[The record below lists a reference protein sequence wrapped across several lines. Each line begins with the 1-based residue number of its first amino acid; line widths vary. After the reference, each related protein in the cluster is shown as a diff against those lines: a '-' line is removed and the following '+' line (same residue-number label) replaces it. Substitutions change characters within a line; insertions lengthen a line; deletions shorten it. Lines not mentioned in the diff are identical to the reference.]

1 MAALEDDF
9 ESWLSLKLKELNTD
23 ESVFGSYITGILEG
37 DETVEEKTEALE
49 GILTEITENDI
60 PLHCREILD
69 HWKASQSNIASNVVS
84 APAVLDNV
92 EEKLAKLLESN
103 IRPTI
108 VQRNYTDEERKIREA
123 ILAQYSQT
131 SDQDSGEEDDVGG
144 GGTEGKENGLFKNTN
159 AAAVHQA
166 EREKREKAKIDSQK
180 KKEKDK
186 EDREKQ
192 KQQQQE
198 KKEKRKTQKGERR
211 R

>member
-1 MAALEDDF
+1 MAVFEDDF
-9 ESWLSLKLKELNTD
+9 EPWLSLKLKELNTD
-23 ESVFGSYITGILEG
+23 EGVFGSYIKGILEG
-37 DETVEEKTEALE
+37 DESLDEKTEALE
-49 GILTEITENDI
+49 EILTEITETDI

-69 HWKASQSNIASNVVS
+69 RWKRFQANSAAASVENI
-84 APAVLDNV
+84 PKPTENV
-92 EEKLAKLLESN
+92 EEKLVKLLESN
-103 IRPTI
+103 ARSTT
-108 VQRNYTDEERKIREA
+108 VQRQYTEEERKIREA

-131 SDQDSGEEDDVGG
+131 SDQESGSEEEGG
-144 GGTEGKENGLFKNTN
+144 EGKENGLFKNTN
-159 AAAVHQA
+159 ATAVQQA
-166 EREKREKAKIDSQK
+166 EKEKREKSKIDSQK